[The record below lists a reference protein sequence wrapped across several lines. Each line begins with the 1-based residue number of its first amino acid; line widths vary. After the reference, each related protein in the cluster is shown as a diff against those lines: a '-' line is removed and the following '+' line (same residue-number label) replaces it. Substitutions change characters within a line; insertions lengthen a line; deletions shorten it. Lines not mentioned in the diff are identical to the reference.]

1 MLKLNNYSEQ
11 FKENLIY
18 LLFSLHI
25 FFWGIDY
32 SFVRLKFFI
41 FLLIFFI
48 IFSLNKIIL
57 HKLLKYF
64 LISLI
69 ILLHLFFQSE
79 TFSLNYL
86 FFIIGFF
93 LILSVS
99 DIYQEVFINNLDKIY
114 IFFYSFFFY
123 S

>member
-11 FKENLIY
+11 LKENLIY

-32 SFVRLKFFI
+32 GFVRLKFFI
-41 FLLIFFI
+41 FLLIFFT

-57 HKLLKYF
+57 NKLLKYF

-69 ILLHLFFQSE
+69 ILLQVFF
-79 TFSLNYL
+79 
-86 FFIIGFF
+86 
-93 LILSVS
+93 
-99 DIYQEVFINNLDKIY
+99 
-114 IFFYSFFFY
+114 
-123 S
+123 